1 MTFSIR
7 LGQMYW
13 KQCHLGKTYET
24 VLFQFF
30 PGIWV
35 QLRQYQS
42 TDNQV
47 GTCAS
52 PPLLKQSPSVSK
64 CNVPTGSCEKPFGN
78 TTRGNTKDPTK
89 KSHRSPFIPTSYQ
102 YIDYFMPVMYSAYKY
117 ISWNY
122 LTYLLPCI
130 SMLHYVGFAHLHT

>member
-1 MTFSIR
+1 M
-7 LGQMYW
+7 
-13 KQCHLGKTYET
+13 
-24 VLFQFF
+24 
-30 PGIWV
+30 

-89 KSHRSPFIPTSYQ
+89 NHIDHPLHLVIPITYTFSTLLYDVFSVSIQ
-102 YIDYFMPVMYSAYKY
+102 FLV
-117 ISWNY
+117 
-122 LTYLLPCI
+122 LTDLSRI
-130 SMLHYVGFAHLHT
+130 